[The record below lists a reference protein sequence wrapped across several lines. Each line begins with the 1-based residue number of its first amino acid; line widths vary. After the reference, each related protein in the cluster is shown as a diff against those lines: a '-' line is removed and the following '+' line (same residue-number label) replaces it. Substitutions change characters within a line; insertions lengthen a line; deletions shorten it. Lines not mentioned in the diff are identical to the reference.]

1 MSEGNSP
8 SSGPGSK
15 PSDKPQGERAHSH
28 SHDHDHDH
36 HHHEHDH
43 GHDHDH
49 DHDHDHSH
57 PPVATAESG
66 AGADLLK
73 DAGAQAL
80 SDALRRSFGIL
91 KIVMILL
98 VLVFLG
104 SNLKVVGPEERGVIL
119 RLGNPVGQGEAMLI
133 PPGPK
138 LAWPY
143 PIDEFIKIPMS
154 RLQQV
159 SSTVGWYRTS
169 VAAEAAGQEGD
180 FDRFLSPV
188 RDGYTI
194 TGDTNIVHVRASFG
208 YRITDPARYVFAFEN
223 TPQLLT
229 NALNNAIHY
238 ASARSPVASLLQ
250 TGLADFKDR
259 VRERLDTLIAQQ
271 RLGVT
276 VDYVAATIIAP
287 RQVKEF
293 FDQVL
298 TARSEAESAKS
309 DANGA
314 AIQIVQDAN
323 STANGILFAARSER
337 DNEIKRVLDESKRF
351 QSLLPDYQRA
361 PELFRQRYLS
371 ELIQRVGPGLQDKMI
386 MTDPQSGQKRELR
399 ILLNRDERIPN
410 SKPNTPGAPAASSV
424 GDKH

>member
-1 MSEGNSP
+1 MSEGTSP
-8 SSGPGSK
+8 SSGSGSK
-15 PSDKPQGERAHSH
+15 PSGKPAHDHPHSH
-28 SHDHDHDH
+28 AGHEHAHDHDHDH
-36 HHHEHDH
+36 PHAH

-49 DHDHDHSH
+49 DHGHSA
-57 PPVATAESG
+57 PPPPTPDPD
-66 AGADLLK
+66 ADLLK
-73 DAGAQAL
+73 DSGAQAL
-80 SDALRRSFGIL
+80 SEALRRSFGIL

-119 RLGNPVGQGEAMLI
+119 RLGTPVGQGEAMLI

-159 SSTVGWYRTS
+159 SSTVGWYQTS
-169 VAAEAAGQEGD
+169 VAAEATGTEQG

-194 TGDTNIVHVRASFG
+194 TGDTNIVHVRATFG

-259 VRERLDTLIAQQ
+259 VRERLNTLIEQQ
-271 RLGVT
+271 RLGIT
-276 VDYVAATIIAP
+276 VDNITATIIAP

-298 TARSEAESAKS
+298 TARSEADSAKS

-314 AIQIVQDAN
+314 AIQITQDAS
-323 STANGILFAARSER
+323 STANGIVFAARSER
-337 DNEIKRVLDESKRF
+337 DNETKRVLDESKRF
-351 QSLLPDYQRA
+351 QALLPDYLRA
-361 PELFRQRYLS
+361 RELFRQRYLS
-371 ELIQRVGPGLQDKMI
+371 EMMQRIGPGLQDRLI
-386 MTDPQSGQKRELR
+386 MTDPHGGQKRELR
-399 ILLNRDERIPN
+399 ILLNRDERMQN
-410 SKPNTPGAPAASSV
+410 SKPATPAVLVPAPA